1 MIYEYMLKNGSKFIV
16 NSPIPITDRQRRDIE
31 RVICESNSTS
41 CLLNHAQEKEK
52 ENAPLD

>member
-31 RVICESNSTS
+31 RVICEANSTS
-41 CLLNHAQEKEK
+41 CPLIYAQEKEK